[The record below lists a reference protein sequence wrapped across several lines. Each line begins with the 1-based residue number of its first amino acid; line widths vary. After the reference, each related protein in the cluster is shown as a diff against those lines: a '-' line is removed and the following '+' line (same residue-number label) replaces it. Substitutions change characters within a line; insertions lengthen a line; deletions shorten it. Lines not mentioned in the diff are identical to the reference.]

1 MSWNAPTTDDIT
13 SSAALLSRALASSMK
28 AFILD
33 PHASFPQTHVGRV
46 DVGLW
51 TLSARTLVLATNL
64 DYATAE
70 FDLGAVQAGLDARA
84 ARGAVQVLDSGAK
97 QEGRKV
103 MLESVGTGA
112 FVLG

>member
-1 MSWNAPTTDDIT
+1 MSWNAPTTADIT

-33 PHASFPQTHVGRV
+33 PHASFSHARVGRV

-51 TLSARTLVLATNL
+51 TVGARTLVLATNL
-64 DYATAE
+64 DYTTAE
-70 FDLGAVQAGLDARA
+70 FDLGAVQTGLGWRVTE
-84 ARGAVQVLDSGAK
+84 GAMQVLDSGAK
-97 QEGRKV
+97 LEERKV
-103 MLESVGTGA
+103 VLESVGTGA